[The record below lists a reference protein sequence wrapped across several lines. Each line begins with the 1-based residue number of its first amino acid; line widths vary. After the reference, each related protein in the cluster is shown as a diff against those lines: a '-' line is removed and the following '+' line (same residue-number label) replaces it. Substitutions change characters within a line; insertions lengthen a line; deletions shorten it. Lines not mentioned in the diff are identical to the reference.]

1 MSLFDFLMVF
11 DPFHIAL
18 KELCVCVCVCVCV
31 LKYKFNR
38 VFDHVLI
45 HELSMKSTLPPQL
58 FRAINSHH
66 GVCEYQT
73 PARKVQI
80 QGFISAI
87 LPAES

>member
-1 MSLFDFLMVF
+1 
-11 DPFHIAL
+11 
-18 KELCVCVCVCVCV
+18 
-31 LKYKFNR
+31 
-38 VFDHVLI
+38 
-45 HELSMKSTLPPQL
+45 MKSALPPQL

-87 LPAES
+87 LPVGSEIKLQTTPLSKQQS